1 MKKVIFTLLGCG
13 CSLAALAH
21 DGSITIDGLI
31 EDNSCTVAQESVDQ
45 SVTLGDIASRQLRQ
59 AGDSS
64 LPVAFSIDLQNCG
77 SGTTGVEITFT
88 GDADDANPSLLALT
102 KDSGSASG
110 LGITIKDD
118 RSTPIPLNQASRTY
132 TIDPTQADNRLTFY
146 AQYTATSSE
155 VTAGTANA
163 TATFTMTWQ

>member
-1 MKKVIFTLLGCG
+1 MKRVIITLLGCG
-13 CSLAALAH
+13 WSLVALAH
-21 DGSITIDGLI
+21 DGTITIDGQI

-45 SVTLGDIASRQLRQ
+45 SVTLGDISSRDMRQ

-77 SGTTGVEITFT
+77 SGTSGVEITFT
-88 GDADDANPSLLALT
+88 GDADNTNPALLALT

-118 RSTPIPLNQASRTY
+118 RSTAIPLNSASRTY
-132 TIDPTQADNRLTFY
+132 TIDPTQVDNRLTFY